1 MERRPEEDCLAGVL
15 AGSIAEDSQKKS
27 PPHNN
32 SITDMPLSWWPGIRV
47 ELLSWLG
54 EVGTLINCKAV
65 WKYVFKAPKIY
76 VLFGS
81 AILLLRK

>member
-32 SITDMPLSWWPGIRV
+32 SITDMLLSWWPGIRV

-81 AILLLRK
+81 AISLLRK